1 MSCLQAVRAPAIM
14 QDIIS
19 AGAATSGPVE
29 QQRFAPGTI
38 HEIHDEVV
46 TQHPNIELSDDE
58 VGDTG
63 AGLGSSGDGERMEVT
78 DSVNMGDDSGRSSRN
93 TRRRKKVPA
102 DLTFSSGRGSTHFTY
117 EVRFSLS

>member
-1 MSCLQAVRAPAIM
+1 MPSLQAVRAPAIM

-117 EVRFSLS
+117 EVRF